1 MRRAVF
7 GEGMLWWG
15 SFWAAEVFVLA
26 LGLIALT
33 VRTFDDCFDR
43 IPDKPG
49 RIPLRAVVV
58 MILSGMIGSWS
69 LVWSIDALIQGV
81 LPRDHEAWMA
91 IGVLAYILL
100 VTIGLLLIATVPA
113 SLISARDKRL
123 APEIEEA
130 PILPARDFVLGQWWS
145 SFRLVMLLAIGPA
158 ILVLALGTAHKKL
171 LPVAKET
178 TLANGAQVTTWEPP
192 DPARAKLE
200 RSGEVRLGPRLLA
213 ASAFVVTILAH
224 GATAV
229 AIGLAMSIGVK
240 RSRRAF
246 AAVVGLIVVTI
257 IIMPIYLLMLLNQS
271 SSSGI
276 FSWNFVIAA
285 NELLTALAT
294 RLDHSIV
301 ETIGFA
307 LLWDVVVTLF
317 TAGILWL
324 TIRMWELHALRL
336 LKGTP
341 DVEIDIKEEPSEV
354 ESALVAD

>member
-1 MRRAVF
+1 
-7 GEGMLWWG
+7 
-15 SFWAAEVFVLA
+15 
-26 LGLIALT
+26 
-33 VRTFDDCFDR
+33 
-43 IPDKPG
+43 
-49 RIPLRAVVV
+49 
-58 MILSGMIGSWS
+58 
-69 LVWSIDALIQGV
+69 
-81 LPRDHEAWMA
+81 
-91 IGVLAYILL
+91 
-100 VTIGLLLIATVPA
+100 
-113 SLISARDKRL
+113 
-123 APEIEEA
+123 
-130 PILPARDFVLGQWWS
+130 
-145 SFRLVMLLAIGPA
+145 MLLAIGPA